1 MSKPNKKELYI
12 LIVNALIEGDSFIV
26 TSNGTNW
33 VRKPYIGGFVSL
45 EEDKYRQSDFSLEIC
60 YYPGRLQKYDY
71 HKYE

>member
-1 MSKPNKKELYI
+1 MSKPNKRELYS
-12 LIVNALIEGDSFIV
+12 LIINALTEGHSFIV
-26 TSNGTNW
+26 TNNGTNG

-45 EEDKYRQSDFSLEIC
+45 EEDKYRQNDFNLEIC